1 MTNEVILQE
10 LENIS
15 LRLGV
20 TIRYERGDFAGGF
33 CRIDDGRFIILN
45 KKFTTMKKIHIIANE
60 LSKLDIENIFI
71 IPKVKE
77 VILKNSENEFL
88 NHS

>member
-15 LRLGV
+15 LKLGV
-20 TIRYERGDFAGGF
+20 TIRYERGDFAGGY
-33 CRIDDGRFIILN
+33 CKIVDGKFIILN
-45 KKFTTMKKIHIIANE
+45 RKFTIMKKINMIANE
-60 LSKLDIENIFI
+60 LSKLDIESIFI

-77 VILKNSENEFL
+77 IILKNSEK
-88 NHS
+88 